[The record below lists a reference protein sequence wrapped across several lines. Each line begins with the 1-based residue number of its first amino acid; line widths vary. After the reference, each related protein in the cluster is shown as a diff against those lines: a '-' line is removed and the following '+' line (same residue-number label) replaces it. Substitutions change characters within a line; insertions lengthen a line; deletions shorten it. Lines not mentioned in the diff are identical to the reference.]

1 MKIGQ
6 ILKHIRV
13 NKGIS
18 QKEMAEKLGISSNYL
33 SLIESDKKE
42 PSQDKIADFAE
53 ALNISKEALLLASTD
68 APAELNDKDKRDFV
82 RLQRNIVSLLLFELT
97 GVLEQHG

>member
-6 ILKHIRV
+6 ILKHIRI
-13 NKGIS
+13 NKGVS
-18 QKEMAEKLGISSNYL
+18 QKEMAEKLGISPNYL

-68 APAELNDKDKRDFV
+68 APSELNDKDRRDFT
-82 RLQRNIVSLLLFELT
+82 RLQKNIVSLLVFELT
-97 GVLEQHG
+97 GTLEQHG

>member
-6 ILKHIRV
+6 ILKHIRIS
-13 NKGIS
+13 KGIS
-18 QKEMAEKLGISSNYL
+18 QKEMAEELGISTNYL

-42 PSQDKIADFAE
+42 PSQDRIAEFAN

-68 APAELNDKDKRDFV
+68 APSEFNEKDKKDFI
-82 RLQRNIVSLLLFELT
+82 RLQKNIMSLLVFELT
-97 GVLEQHG
+97 GKLEQHA